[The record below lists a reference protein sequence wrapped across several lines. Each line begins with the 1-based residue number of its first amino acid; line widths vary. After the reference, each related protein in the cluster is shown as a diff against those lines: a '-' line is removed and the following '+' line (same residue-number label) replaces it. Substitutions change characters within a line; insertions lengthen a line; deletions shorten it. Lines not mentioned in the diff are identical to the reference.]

1 MPGGVVIRGKEVP
14 ESPSRS
20 ASGAPSQPAH
30 HGPFLQEAAAYTN
43 PEWLPDATP
52 ELAEHREQHQAF
64 LGRASEINNAIRA
77 AERRFAGE
85 DGEYTD
91 ALQARACGEDA
102 EVPAVTPPE
111 ERAAEL
117 AHLEAEALAIGQVLE
132 QFCRGV
138 VGEIESNYDEWTAA
152 LDEEDADAAARVE
165 EARAALAEA
174 EAALN
179 SRVQLRTWLQR
190 EAGRHPIFRR
200 IDGARHIAY
209 ADLAGVAGPQPE
221 RGPEPTLGDPSPTPT
236 AMSPEARAQLLAE
249 RATRLRGEDN
259 HNETGEDA

>member
-1 MPGGVVIRGKEVP
+1 MTEVVIRGREVEP
-14 ESPSRS
+14 SPARS
-20 ASGAPSQPAH
+20 ASGRPSQPAH
-30 HGPFLQEAAAYTN
+30 HGGFLQQARAFTN

-52 ELAEHREQHQAF
+52 ELTQYKEQHNAF
-64 LGRASEINNAIRA
+64 LDRAREVNDAIRA
-77 AERRFAGE
+77 AERRFAVE

-91 ALQARACGEDA
+91 ALQARARGEDA
-102 EVPAVTPPE
+102 EVPALTPPE

-117 AHLEAEALAIGQVLE
+117 AQLEAEALAIGQVLE

-138 VGEIESNYDEWTAA
+138 VGEIESKYDEWTAA
-152 LDEEDADAAARVE
+152 LDEEDDEAAARVE

-174 EAALN
+174 EAGVG

-190 EAGRHPIFRR
+190 EAGRHPIFKK

-209 ADLAGVAGPQPE
+209 GDLAGVAGPQRE
-221 RGPEPTLGDPSPTPT
+221 RDPEPTLGDPSPTPP

-249 RATRLRGEDN
+249 RAARLRGEDS
-259 HNETGEDA
+259 HDETGDDA